1 MKSVSVDNQKMLES
15 LKTAVAKALEKK
27 KRLGQYAVVWVD
39 NKPVIVKEEF
49 LQHPGNLE
57 Q

>member
-1 MKSVSVDNQKMLES
+1 MKSVSVDSQKMLDS
-15 LKTAVAKALEKK
+15 LKAAVSQALEKK

-39 NKPVIVKEEF
+39 NKPVVLKEEF
-49 LQHPGNLE
+49 SPHPRSAE

>member
-1 MKSVSVDNQKMLES
+1 MKSVSVDSQKILES
-15 LKTAVAKALEKK
+15 LKTAVSKALEKK

-39 NKPVIVKEEF
+39 NKPVVLKEDF
-49 LQHPGNLE
+49 SQSLGNRE

>member
-1 MKSVSVDNQKMLES
+1 MKKASADSQRMLES
-15 LKTAVAKALEKK
+15 LKIAVSKALEKK
-27 KRLGQYAVVWVD
+27 KRLGQYAVVWAD
-39 NKPVIVKEEF
+39 GKPLVIKENL

>member
-1 MKSVSVDNQKMLES
+1 MKSVSVDSQKILES
-15 LKTAVAKALEKK
+15 LKTAVSKALEKK

-39 NKPVIVKEEF
+39 NKPVVLKEDF
-49 LQHPGNLE
+49 SQSFANRE

>member
-1 MKSVSVDNQKMLES
+1 MKSVSVDSQKMLDS
-15 LKTAVAKALEKK
+15 LKAAVSQALEKK

-39 NKPVIVKEEF
+39 NKPVVLKEEF
-49 LQHPGNLE
+49 SQHPGSAE

>member
-27 KRLGQYAVVWVD
+27 KRLGQYAVVWSN
-39 NKPVIVKEEF
+39 NKPVILKEEF